1 MQFRIFEKTFSKHLP
16 FSTDQIR
23 LFDQNFALQQLYMRE
38 KKGRIIH
45 LSRKWRAFKD
55 ISKIDGYQMVVSN
68 MLYEPSY
75 LSLEWALRFYN
86 LIPEW
91 VFTLT
96 ACSSKKTQTF
106 TNELWT
112 FTYNSISPRLFFWY
126 NLISRGKY
134 KSLRVAS
141 PEKTLCDYLYFHP
154 EITDEIDFEEMRLN
168 VFIWNEIGNKE
179 ILTKYAQH
187 YPKRIQNSVSNFLSF
202 TATLC

>member
-55 ISKIDGYQMVVSN
+55 ISKVDGYQMVVSN

-86 LIPEW
+86 LIPE
-91 VFTLT
+91 
-96 ACSSKKTQTF
+96 
-106 TNELWT
+106 
-112 FTYNSISPRLFFWY
+112 
-126 NLISRGKY
+126 
-134 KSLRVAS
+134 
-141 PEKTLCDYLYFHP
+141 
-154 EITDEIDFEEMRLN
+154 
-168 VFIWNEIGNKE
+168 
-179 ILTKYAQH
+179 
-187 YPKRIQNSVSNFLSF
+187 
-202 TATLC
+202 